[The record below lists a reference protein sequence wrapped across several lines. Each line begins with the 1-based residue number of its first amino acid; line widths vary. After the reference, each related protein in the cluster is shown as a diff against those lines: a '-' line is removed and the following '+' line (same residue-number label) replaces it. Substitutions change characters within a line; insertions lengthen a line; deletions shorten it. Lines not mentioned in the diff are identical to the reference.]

1 MALLLSEYGAQV
13 LGGWSVNCQSR
24 YKARVIFKGSVF
36 MASNT
41 LKLAFIV
48 TSTLLLAS
56 CGGTKSTLAEA
67 EKSADNQAAA
77 DGKIECALAGKPDF
91 NRVCSTERVTGP
103 EGQLLV
109 IRNPDGGFR
118 RFKILGGGK
127 GLEPAD
133 GFDDNF
139 KIKLNGTEMI
149 EVASGDDLYRLPAAI
164 KPTDKP
170 VAGGAEAPSSK
181 VDSPKAV
188 E

>member
-1 MALLLSEYGAQV
+1 MA
-13 LGGWSVNCQSR
+13 
-24 YKARVIFKGSVF
+24 IHTF
-36 MASNT
+36 
-41 LKLAFIV
+41 KLALIA
-48 TSTLLLAS
+48 TTTIMLAS
-56 CGGTKSTLAEA
+56 CGGEKSTLAEA
-67 EKSADNQAAA
+67 EKSADKQAAA
-77 DGKIECALAGKPDF
+77 DGKIECALAGKLDF

-103 EGQLLV
+103 DGQLLV

-133 GFDDNF
+133 GFDDGF

-164 KPTDKP
+164 KP
-170 VAGGAEAPSSK
+170 AEAKAEVAPKESA
-181 VDSPKAV
+181 PKAV